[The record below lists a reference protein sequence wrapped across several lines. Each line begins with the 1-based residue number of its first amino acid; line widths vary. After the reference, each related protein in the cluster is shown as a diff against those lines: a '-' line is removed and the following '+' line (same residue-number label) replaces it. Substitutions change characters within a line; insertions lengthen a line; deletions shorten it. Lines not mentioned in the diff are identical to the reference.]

1 MFFRRLNHS
10 PLTSVV
16 FFFIFTLISVV
27 GYAATEKVEDTKVQ
41 ASESSLTVSEF
52 KRLEITARLTDIH
65 ASIREKLKFQQD
77 LQKDKDRAD
86 ASYAAELKLQIEGL
100 NRELSSLRK
109 NFEQVAIGGV
119 DLESFGGQSTEF
131 DWRKEIILVTQPLL
145 ESLKS
150 LTEKPRKI
158 ERLKGILELR
168 KQQKS
173 TIENAIDTIERN
185 LTLELPKNIKTALVD
200 VQKRWKQRLE
210 DNKRETELARY
221 QLASLQGENTP
232 WIETIQK
239 TLNEF
244 FQGRGLTLLMAV
256 GASFAIW
263 LFTRLLLWLVQ
274 RRLRDNAAERRKKTR
289 YRLAAYA
296 YTLFTSLLVGI
307 AVMVVFYARGDILL
321 LALSIIA
328 LAAIALGMRNFL
340 PGYIS
345 EAKLLLNVG
354 SIREGERVIYRG
366 LPWMVK
372 SINMY
377 SVFRNP
383 ELEGSLRLPLAEL
396 QSQTSRACVGED
408 WFPSSQGDL
417 VMMPDVT
424 MAEVVRQTPDAVYL
438 RSKGGMLRA
447 IPAIDFF
454 NLGVFNLSRG
464 ESFSVSTI
472 FGIDYQHQKISLTE
486 VPKAFETAIRQ
497 LIEREGLNE
506 QLVDVV
512 VDLKAAG
519 ASSIDYLC
527 LVILKSPAASS
538 YFKMERLLQQTCI
551 AVCNERDWGIPFPQ
565 VTVHLPEPAVV
576 LKKTNPNVS

>member
-1 MFFRRLNHS
+1 MQILLSFLLS
-10 PLTSVV
+10 IVS
-16 FFFIFTLISVV
+16 IV
-27 GYAATEKVEDTKVQ
+27 GYAETEETDKNQLVEVQSLSVED
-41 ASESSLTVSEF
+41 L
-52 KRLEITARLTDIH
+52 KRLEISARLTDIQ
-65 ASIREKLKFQQD
+65 ASIRDKLKLQQE
-77 LQKDKDRAD
+77 LLKGKDKAD
-86 ASYAAELKLQIEGL
+86 ASYAADLKVQIEDL
-100 NRELSSLRK
+100 NKEIASLRRS
-109 NFEQVAIGGV
+109 FEQVAIGGV
-119 DLESFGGQSTEF
+119 DLELFGGQTTEF

-168 KQQKS
+168 KQQRS
-173 TIENAIDTIERN
+173 TIENALTTIDIHLN
-185 LTLELPKNIKTALVD
+185 LDLPKNIKVALGD
-200 VQKRWKQRLE
+200 VQKRWKQRLD
-210 DNKRETELARY
+210 DNIRESELARY

-232 WIETIQK
+232 WIETIQE

-244 FQGRGLTLLMAV
+244 FQGRGLTLLMALA
-256 GASFAIW
+256 ASFAVW

-274 RRLRDNAAERRKKTR
+274 RRLSDNAAERRKKTR

-296 YTLFTSLLVGI
+296 YTLFTSLLVGVAI
-307 AVMVVFYARGDILL
+307 MVVFYARGDILL
-321 LALSIIA
+321 LALSIIV
-328 LAAIALGMRNFL
+328 LAAIVLGMRNFL
-340 PGYIS
+340 PSYIS

-354 SIREGERVIYRG
+354 AIREGERVIYNG

-396 QSQTSRACVGED
+396 QGQTSRACSGED
-408 WFPSSQGDL
+408 WFPTSQGDF
-417 VMMPDVT
+417 VMMPDAT
-424 MAEVVRQTPDAVYL
+424 MAEVIRQTPDSVYL
-438 RSKGGMLRA
+438 RSKGGMLRTLSSA
-447 IPAIDFF
+447 EFF

-464 ESFSVSTI
+464 ETFSVSTI

-486 VPKAFETAIRQ
+486 VPKAFEMAIRE
-497 LIEREGLNE
+497 LIEREKLSE

-527 LVILKSPAASS
+527 LVVLKSPAAPT

-551 AVCNERDWGIPFPQ
+551 DVCNQRDWGIPFPQ
-565 VTVHLPEPAVV
+565 VTVHLPESAVV
-576 LKKTNPNVS
+576 LKPN